1 VALRAA
7 APGPRA
13 SERHIGT
20 APAVARRGAPVG
32 WAKVYVH
39 VADAEWIQ
47 TAFGQVRD
55 KYAQR
60 LGPAR

>member
-1 VALRAA
+1 VEATSEVAY
-7 APGPRA
+7 
-13 SERHIGT
+13 
-20 APAVARRGAPVG
+20 AVDPVG

-47 TAFGQVRD
+47 AAIGHARD